1 MSKIDSAANRWA
13 DAQHHIGQ
21 LLPDNVRR
29 DALHFA
35 VAPAVAGPQSLK
47 PAAHIGI
54 NDQGVAVMMQ
64 PERGA
69 VGIVDPFLRVA
80 VKPGERFWLVLY
92 PNTITSLRHVW
103 DHPAFAAEPG
113 AMELPADKVASEAWL
128 RDWIAHA
135 DCPDYDTVMA
145 AITGGKISVV
155 DESYGDEPYRV
166 GDDYIIFHGR
176 DAHSSIPPEFW
187 DHAEVVT
194 GQSMEHMRKVE
205 GFSCSC

>member
-35 VAPAVAGPQSLK
+35 VAPVVAGTRLQPGQ
-47 PAAHIGI
+47 HIG
-54 NDQGVAVMMQ
+54 VM
-64 PERGA
+64 PDGA
-69 VGIVDPFLRVA
+69 TAHPRESHIGIVDPFLRNP
-80 VKPGERFWLVLY
+80 VKAGERFWLVLY

-113 AMELPADKVASEAWL
+113 AMPAPADKAASEAWL

-135 DCPDYDTVMA
+135 DCPDYDTVIA
-145 AITGGKISVV
+145 AITGSDVGGEGVW
-155 DESYGDEPYRV
+155 YRV
-166 GDDYIIFHGR
+166 EDDYITFYGR